1 MRNMKS
7 GDKLPDRG
15 SHESSGHPTLLRLGR
30 CGAMMATCGESG
42 AECREIQTSI
52 LAEAEKTAI
61 KILREK
67 WDNQYSVNVDEIAEQ
82 MNIDIRYVNLPTGT
96 AGLIIKSPHEC
107 RPIIFLDKDL
117 TPQRRRFTIAHEIG
131 HYVEHVSVNGIDS
144 GVPLWYDDPKLQSEE
159 IRAAR
164 RPTQNGEP
172 DTTVSEIF
180 ADAFAHALLMPAWE
194 VKTFS
199 NLGMLPSEVA
209 ACFGVPVAV
218 IGNRLI
224 QLGVDLR
231 LKSRI

>member
-1 MRNMKS
+1 M
-7 GDKLPDRG
+7 
-15 SHESSGHPTLLRLGR
+15 
-30 CGAMMATCGESG
+30 TCYEEVSVEDQEAKVLIR
-42 AECREIQTSI
+42 AE
-52 LAEAEKTAI
+52 EAAI
-61 KILREK
+61 KVLSEK
-67 WDNQYSVNVDEIAEQ
+67 WDDQYPVNVDEIAEQ

-209 ACFGVPVAV
+209 ACFGVSVAT
-218 IGNRLI
+218 IGNRLM
-224 QLGVDLR
+224 QLGVDLQP
-231 LKSRI
+231 KSRI